1 MQPLEKRPTN
11 YARNVYHAISAVAA
25 LIVVHHVF
33 IGPWLVWSATAF
45 FVWVWGV
52 ELARHYSPILN
63 GWVLALF
70 GKVIHPGERQALS
83 SGAWYALGL
92 LLLALQGDRLVMTVA
107 LVALGF
113 GDPAAAMIGR
123 RWGKIALTKGRTL
136 EGTLAFV
143 VVSTLCCMLALTL
156 YFAEQGLGQN
166 LVYAL
171 AGSVAGALSEVLLRK
186 IDDNLAIPV
195 CAGAIVWV
203 LRMSGGL

>member
-70 GKVIHPGERQALS
+70 GKVIHPAERNGLS

-92 LLLALQGDRLVMTVA
+92 LLLALQGDELFCKIRALRLKLSISSKSTCLIWNLSLRQLKLNHRRHELNVNTVA
-107 LVALGF
+107 PRPL
-113 GDPAAAMIGR
+113 
-123 RWGKIALTKGRTL
+123 
-136 EGTLAFV
+136 
-143 VVSTLCCMLALTL
+143 
-156 YFAEQGLGQN
+156 
-166 LVYAL
+166 
-171 AGSVAGALSEVLLRK
+171 
-186 IDDNLAIPV
+186 
-195 CAGAIVWV
+195 
-203 LRMSGGL
+203 

>member
-1 MQPLEKRPTN
+1 MPPLEKRPTN
-11 YARNVYHAISAVAA
+11 YARNVYHASSAVAA

-33 IGPWLVWSATAF
+33 VGRWLVWATVAF
-45 FVWVWGV
+45 FAWIWGV
-52 ELARHYSPILN
+52 ELARHFSSTVN
-63 GWVLALF
+63 GWVLTLF
-70 GKVIHPGERQALS
+70 DKVIHPNERHSLS
-83 SGAWYALGL
+83 SGAWYTLGL

-107 LVALGF
+107 LMALGF

-136 EGTLAFV
+136 EGMLAFV

-156 YFAEQGLGQN
+156 YFAQEGLGQN

-171 AGSVAGALSEVLLRK
+171 AGSVAGALSEVFLRK

-203 LRMSGGL
+203 LRMSGH